1 MLMTFWLMVASL
13 LFGGADYDED
23 VVLLEAYP
31 LDEPLFVQGL
41 EIDDSGRLLLSTGL
55 YGDSRT
61 GYLNVDDG
69 TFDAIE
75 QLDDTYFGEGITIT
89 PEGILQL
96 TWKKETMFVRDLDS
110 LEVSDTVSYH
120 GEGWGLAFDDADGV
134 WMSNGGNS
142 VVLRDLES
150 FEVVDEILTE
160 YDNINELEY
169 VDGFLYANIWL
180 TYDVIKIDVA
190 SGEVVKV
197 YDLEPIVYSIEMND
211 DEIRQMDTLNGIA
224 HIDGD
229 EFYLAGK
236 NYPYLY
242 KVRFE

>member
-1 MLMTFWLMVASL
+1 M
-13 LFGGADYDED
+13 
-23 VVLLEAYP
+23 
-31 LDEPLFVQGL
+31 
-41 EIDDSGRLLLSTGL
+41 
-55 YGDSRT
+55 
-61 GYLNVDDG
+61 
-69 TFDAIE
+69 
-75 QLDDTYFGEGITIT
+75 
-89 PEGILQL
+89 
-96 TWKKETMFVRDLDS
+96 S
-110 LEVSDTVSYH
+110 LEVSDTVSYL